1 MLFIFVLCGLASAI
15 SNRSLDPLITLLARE
30 FDVPVATAALMS
42 SAYAFPYAFS
52 QPVLG
57 PIGDFYGKSLVLK
70 CCLWLLTAV
79 MLGIALAPNFETMLT
94 IRLIGGVA
102 AGGIMP
108 VTMALMSDRYPPA
121 VRQLAIGRFL
131 TAGLTGM
138 VFGASLAGIMAVT
151 IGWRS
156 FIYLSIAVSFT
167 AAIGATFFLKLPP
180 PAKRDHGHIRL
191 SDAVASYTAILSNPK
206 ALLCFGTVCAEG
218 FTLYGATPYIGS
230 LLEQAGQGGPREAG
244 FALGAIGVG
253 GILYSLTLQWTLRLM
268 RRPTMMTVGAALVS
282 TGLLALAL
290 SAPWQLLAGAF
301 AVTGFGFMLLHNSI
315 QAEVSELAPAN
326 RASAFST
333 HSFSF
338 FLGQAFGPIVCG
350 FGLAHVGRPWLF
362 FNIVF
367 LTGAGLV
374 ASRMFR
380 RFPTASGALNRS

>member
-15 SNRSLDPLITLLARE
+15 SNRSLDPLITMIARD

-70 CCLWLLTAV
+70 CCLWLLAAV
-79 MLGIALAPNFETMLT
+79 MLGIALAPDFHVMLT

-138 VFGASLAGIMAVT
+138 VFGASVAGVMAVT
-151 IGWRS
+151 VGWRS
-156 FIYLSIAVSFT
+156 FIYLSVAVSLA
-167 AAIGATFFLKLPP
+167 AAIAATFFLKLPP
-180 PAKRDHGHIRL
+180 PARRDHAHIRL
-191 SDAVASYTAILSNPK
+191 SDAISGYAAIFANPK
-206 ALLCFGTVCAEG
+206 ALLCFGTVCTEG
-218 FTLYGATPYIGS
+218 LTLYGATPYIGN
-230 LLEQAGQGGPREAG
+230 LLEKAGQGTAREAG

-253 GILYSLTLQWTLRLM
+253 GICYSLSLQWTLRLM
-268 RRPTMMTVGAALVS
+268 RRTTMMMVGASLLS
-282 TGLLALAL
+282 TGLIALAL
-290 SAPWQLLAGAF
+290 SAPWQILVGAF
-301 AVTGFGFMLLHNSI
+301 VVTGFGFMLLHNSI
-315 QAEVSELAPAN
+315 QAEVAGLAPAN
-326 RASAFST
+326 RASAFSM

-338 FLGQAFGPIVCG
+338 FLGQAFGPIICG
-350 FGLAHVGRPWLF
+350 FGLDHFGRPWLF
-362 FNIVF
+362 LNVLV
-367 LTGAGLV
+367 LTGVGLL
-374 ASRMFR
+374 ASQMFR
-380 RFPTASGALNRS
+380 RFPTASGQF

>member
-1 MLFIFVLCGLASAI
+1 MLFIFVLCGLASAL
-15 SNRSLDPLITLLARE
+15 SNRSLDPLITLISRE
-30 FDVPVATAALMS
+30 FDVPVATAALIS

-52 QPVLG
+52 QPILG
-57 PIGDFYGKSLVLK
+57 PVGDFYGKALVLK
-70 CCLWLLTAV
+70 CCLWLLAAV
-79 MLGIALAPNFETMLT
+79 MLGIALAPNFEIMLT

-156 FIYLSIAVSFT
+156 FIYLSVAMTLVAAV
-167 AAIGATFFLKLPP
+167 GATLLLRIPP
-180 PAKRDHGHIRL
+180 LTRREGHIRL
-191 SDAVASYTAILSNPK
+191 SDALAGYAAILANPK
-206 ALLCFGTVCAEG
+206 ALLCFGTVCVEG
-218 FTLYGATPYIGS
+218 FAFYGATPYIGS
-230 LLEQAGQGGPREAG
+230 LLEQAGQGTAREAG
-244 FALGAIGVG
+244 FALGAVGVG
-253 GILYSLTLQWTLRLM
+253 GICYSLSLQWTLRLM
-268 RRPTMMTVGAALVS
+268 RRPTMMTVGAALIS

-290 SAPWQLLAGAF
+290 SAPWQILTAAF
-301 AVTGFGFMLLHNSI
+301 VVSGFGFMLLHNSI

-338 FLGQAFGPIVCG
+338 FLGQAFGPVVCG
-350 FGLAHVGRPWLF
+350 LGLAQFGRPWLL

-367 LTGAGLV
+367 LTAAGLF

-380 RFPTASGALNRS
+380 RFPTASGRF